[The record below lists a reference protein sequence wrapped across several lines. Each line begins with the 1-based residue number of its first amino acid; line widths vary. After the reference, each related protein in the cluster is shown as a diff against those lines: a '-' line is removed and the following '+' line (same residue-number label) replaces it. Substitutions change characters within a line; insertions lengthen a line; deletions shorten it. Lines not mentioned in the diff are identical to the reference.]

1 MGWKCLQE
9 ARNVGSGPCKSVIEL
24 SEIRTCEPLVSS
36 DG

>member
-9 ARNVGSGPCKSVIEL
+9 AGNVGSGLCRSAIGL
-24 SEIRTCEPLVSS
+24 SEIGTCEPLVSA